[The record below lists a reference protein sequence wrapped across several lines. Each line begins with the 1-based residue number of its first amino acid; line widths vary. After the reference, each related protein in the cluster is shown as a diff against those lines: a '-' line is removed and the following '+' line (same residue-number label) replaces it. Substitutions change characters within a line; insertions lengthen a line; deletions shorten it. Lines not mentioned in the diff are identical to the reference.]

1 MFSRLLLEA
10 GFDDV
15 AVFLRERVG
24 SVLIVDAGVGGRVSG
39 AGSKVKDDAGAG
51 ECRGVKSKVTEDAG
65 AGESGGVGHMATADN
80 GDGGSG
86 RAMGSKLA
94 VDARREGDVESHL
107 RFFEGIGGADIFVD
121 TVFFFVASC
130 AKWWA

>member
-15 AVFLRERVG
+15 TVFLKERVG
-24 SVLIVDAGVGGRVSG
+24 SVLIVDAGNGRRVSG

-65 AGESGGVGHMATADN
+65 AGESGEVGST
-80 GDGGSG
+80 
-86 RAMGSKLA
+86 LT
-94 VDARREGDVESHL
+94 VDDVL
-107 RFFEGIGGADIFVD
+107 VG
-121 TVFFFVASC
+121 C
-130 AKWWA
+130 